1 MAMIENP
8 NEPEIL
14 KIIRNLHKNRNA
26 TSTIPSDTGG
36 YFPSPEDFD
45 FDTDYSGQSVRPMFS
60 GNKYVDAM
68 RNLEPQDLATSLF
81 KALAPMGAAAGKAAL
96 PPGISPILN
105 MLAKNDINA
114 LNQGQGIEA
123 LLEAIFMNNQMSNEE
138 FNSMQGGKKE
148 GLSSRKYIEGL

>member
-36 YFPSPEDFD
+36 YFPSPIMPEDFD

-68 RNLEPQDLATSLF
+68 RDVQPQDLATSLF
-81 KALAPMGAAAGKAAL
+81 KALAPMGTAAGKAAL
-96 PPGISPILN
+96 PLVFGPGIS
-105 MLAKNDINA
+105 KINA
-114 LNQGQGIEA
+114 LNQSQGIEA
-123 LLEAIFMNNQMSNEE
+123 LLEAIFMNNQMSKV
-138 FNSMQGGKKE
+138 KKKR
-148 GLSSRKYIEGL
+148 GTDKYGNPYKTIYW